1 MQKKQFYLHTSFVFS
16 VFNPKLGE
24 AGHTAVT
31 GSSGGDSSGT
41 RPK

>member
-1 MQKKQFYLHTSFVFS
+1 MQKKQFYLTSFAFS
-16 VFNPKLGE
+16 VFNPKLGD

-31 GSSGGDSSGT
+31 SSSGGDSSGT